1 MAKTNSENVCNFVRN
16 RKTNLISLFHSK
28 CCICGFDKFQEALEF
43 HHINP
48 EEKEISL
55 SANKMVSLERQINEA
70 KKCILVCS
78 NCHKGIHAGYYQVP
92 PNYQDLFD
100 NEQAEYLL
108 QMNKEIKEGKKHYC
122 QRCGKLLNSNTTY
135 CLDCSH
141 IIQHR
146 AERPNRETLKQLIR
160 NQSFVAIGK
169 QYGVSDNAIRKWCI
183 SMNLPTKKTE
193 INLYNDIQWE
203 QI

>member
-43 HHINP
+43 HHVNP
-48 EEKEISL
+48 EEKEIPL

-92 PNYQDLFD
+92 SNYQDLFD

-122 QRCGKLLNSNTTY
+122 QWCGKLLNSNTTY
-135 CLDCSH
+135 CLDCSY
-141 IIQHR
+141 IVQR
-146 AERPNRETLKQLIR
+146 KVERPDRETLKQLIR